1 MITTKQ
7 IVFITAETL
16 KNKGITPTDF
26 TIAYWSGLD
35 PKHIS
40 LDLTEWKKL
49 QKCKDIRDSNEA
61 SKEEKM
67 LSDLYAKL
75 NQFEEILERAINQIN
90 QL

>member
-7 IVFITAETL
+7 
-16 KNKGITPTDF
+16 
-26 TIAYWSGLD
+26 
-35 PKHIS
+35 IS

-49 QKCKDIRDSNEA
+49 QKCKDIGGSNEA

-67 LSDLYAKL
+67 LSGLFTKL
-75 NQFEEILERAINQIN
+75 DQFDEKLERAINKIN

>member
-7 IVFITAETL
+7 I
-16 KNKGITPTDF
+16 
-26 TIAYWSGLD
+26 S
-35 PKHIS
+35 S
-40 LDLTEWKKL
+40 DLTECQNL

-67 LSDLYAKL
+67 LSDLFTKL
-75 NQFEEILERAINQIN
+75 DQFDEKLERAINKIN